1 MIVLKGYLIVGLG
14 NPGQKYEDTRHNTG
28 FKVID
33 LWSQGLGVR
42 FTNRRFQSR
51 STRTRIQDKKVI
63 LFCPL
68 TFMNLSGQSVRA
80 CADYY
85 DLADTEVLVIHDDID
100 LPVGRI
106 KVVVNGGAGGHKGV
120 LSIIEHL
127 NSMQFPRI
135 KVGIGRPRFGESIE
149 DYVLAPF
156 YSDEKKTMER
166 VIRMAVQA
174 CESVVSEGVEQ
185 AMNIINCQNL
195 LNKEVRN

>member
-14 NPGQKYEDTRHNTG
+14 NPGQEYEDTRHNTG

-33 LWSQGLGVR
+33 LWSQDLGVR

-80 CADYY
+80 CVDYY
-85 DLADTEVLVIHDDID
+85 DLTDTEVLVIHDDID

-174 CESVVSEGVEQ
+174 CELVVSEGVEP
-185 AMNIINCQNL
+185 AMNKINCQNL

>member
-14 NPGQKYEDTRHNTG
+14 NPGQEYEDTRHNTG

-33 LWSQGLGVR
+33 LWSQDLGVR

-80 CADYY
+80 CVDYY
-85 DLADTEVLVIHDDID
+85 DLTVTEVLVIHDDID

-174 CESVVSEGVEQ
+174 CELVVSEGVEP
-185 AMNIINCQNL
+185 AMNKINCQNL

>member
-14 NPGQKYEDTRHNTG
+14 NPGQKYKDTRHNTG

-33 LWSQGLGVR
+33 LWGQDLGVR
-42 FTNRRFQSR
+42 LTNRRFQSR
-51 STRTRIQDKKVI
+51 NTVTRIQDKKVI

-80 CADYY
+80 CVDYY
-85 DLADTEVLVIHDDID
+85 DLADKEVLVIHDDID

-106 KVVVNGGAGGHKGV
+106 KVVNNGGAGGHKGV
-120 LSIIEHL
+120 LSIIQHL
-127 NSMQFPRI
+127 GSMQFSRI
-135 KVGIGRPRFGESIE
+135 KVGIGRPRFGESLE

-156 YSDEKKTMER
+156 YNDEKEIMER

-174 CESVVSEGVEQ
+174 CELVVSEGVEP
-185 AMNIINCQNL
+185 AMNKINCQNL

>member
-33 LWSQGLGVR
+33 LWSQDLGVR

-80 CADYY
+80 CVDYY
-85 DLADTEVLVIHDDID
+85 DLTDTEVLVIHDDID

-174 CESVVSEGVEQ
+174 CELVVSEGVEP
-185 AMNIINCQNL
+185 AMNKINCQNL

>member
-42 FTNRRFQSR
+42 LTNRRFQSR
-51 STRTRIQDKKVI
+51 NTLTRIQDKKVI

-80 CADYY
+80 CVDYY
-85 DLADTEVLVIHDDID
+85 DLADTEVLAIHDDID

-106 KVVVNGGAGGHKGV
+106 KVVKNGGAGGHKGV
-120 LSIIEHL
+120 LSIIKHL
-127 NSMQFPRI
+127 DGTQFSRI
-135 KVGIGRPRFGESIE
+135 KIGIGHPRFGESIE
-149 DYVLAPF
+149 DYVLSPF
-156 YSDEKKTMER
+156 YNDEKEIMER
-166 VIRMAVQA
+166 VIRMAVKA
-174 CESVVSEGVEQ
+174 CELVVSEGVEP
-185 AMNIINCQNL
+185 AMNKINCQNL
-195 LNKEVRN
+195 ANREVRN

>member
-14 NPGQKYEDTRHNTG
+14 NPGQKYKDTRHNTG

-42 FTNRRFQSR
+42 LTNRRFQSR
-51 STRTRIQDKKVI
+51 NTITRFQDKKVI
-63 LFCPL
+63 LFCPQ

-80 CADYY
+80 CVDYY
-85 DLADTEVLVIHDDID
+85 DLANTEVLVIHDDID

-120 LSIIEHL
+120 LSIIQHL
-127 NSMQFPRI
+127 GSMQFPRI

-156 YSDEKKTMER
+156 YNDEKEIVER
-166 VIRMAVQA
+166 VIRMSVQA
-174 CESVVSEGVEQ
+174 CELVVSEGVEP
-185 AMNIINCQNL
+185 AIKKINCQNL
-195 LNKEVRN
+195 ANKEVRN

>member
-14 NPGQKYEDTRHNTG
+14 NPGQKYKDTRHNTG

-33 LWSQGLGVR
+33 LWGQGLGVR
-42 FTNRRFQSR
+42 LTNRRFQSR
-51 STRTRIQDKKVI
+51 NTLTRIQDKKVI

-80 CADYY
+80 CVDYY
-85 DLADTEVLVIHDDID
+85 DLADKEVLVIHDDID

-106 KVVVNGGAGGHKGV
+106 KVVNNGGAGGHKGV
-120 LSIIEHL
+120 LSIIQHL
-127 NSMQFPRI
+127 GSMQFSRI
-135 KVGIGRPRFGESIE
+135 KVGIGRPRFGESTE

-156 YSDEKKTMER
+156 YNDEKEIMER

-174 CESVVSEGVEQ
+174 CELVVSEGVEQ
-185 AMNIINCQNL
+185 AMSQINCQNL
-195 LNKEVRN
+195 LNKEERN

>member
-14 NPGQKYEDTRHNTG
+14 NPGQKYKDTRHNTG

-42 FTNRRFQSR
+42 LTNRRFQSR
-51 STRTRIQDKKVI
+51 NTLTRIQDKKVI

-80 CADYY
+80 CVDYY
-85 DLADTEVLVIHDDID
+85 DPSDTEVLVIHDDID

-106 KVVVNGGAGGHKGV
+106 KVVNNGGAGGHKGV
-120 LSIIEHL
+120 LSIIQHL
-127 NSMQFPRI
+127 GSMQFPRI
-135 KVGIGRPRFGESIE
+135 KVGIGRPRFEESIE
-149 DYVLAPF
+149 DYVLSPF
-156 YSDEKKTMER
+156 YSDEKEIMER

-185 AMNIINCQNL
+185 AMSQINCQNL

>member
-1 MIVLKGYLIVGLG
+1 MIVLKGFLIVGLG
-14 NPGQKYEDTRHNTG
+14 NPGQKYNDTRHNTG

-33 LWSQGLGVR
+33 LWSRGLGVSL
-42 FTNRRFQSR
+42 TNQRFQSR
-51 STRTRIQDKKVI
+51 NTLTRIQDKKVI

-80 CADYY
+80 CVDYY
-85 DLADTEVLVIHDDID
+85 DLTDTEVLVIHDDID

-106 KVVVNGGAGGHKGV
+106 KVVNNGGAGGHKGV
-120 LSIIEHL
+120 LSIIQHL
-127 NSMQFPRI
+127 GSMQFPRI
-135 KVGIGRPRFGESIE
+135 KVGIGRPRFEESIE

-156 YSDEKKTMER
+156 YSDEKEIMER

-174 CESVVSEGVEQ
+174 CELVVSEGVEQ
-185 AMNIINCQNL
+185 AMSQINCQNL